1 MRSVF
6 LLDDVHDDIGS
17 LVKDGGGSL
26 PPSEALFLDIFEAP
40 DWRNVLVVELIP
52 AIKLLRVEV

>member
-17 LVKDGGGSL
+17 LVKDSGGPL
-26 PPSEALFLDIFEAP
+26 PPRKALFLDIFEAP
-40 DWRNVLVVELIP
+40 DRRNVLVVELIP
-52 AIKLLRVEV
+52 AIELL